1 MTKIMAYLVHTIKKE
16 KIGQIFKQIKNNFL
30 SMFFFKEVKI
40 VWSII
45 SILIILLLISLF
57 FLNSSTLLYMSPK
70 CTSILLYNKPCF
82 LCGTTRAF
90 LEIKNFNFSKANFYN
105 TFSIP
110 LFSLFLINSL
120 LYILSFKKSSL

>member
-1 MTKIMAYLVHTIKKE
+1 MFIYLFILNNSFILSFSPQCYSIK
-16 KIGQIFKQIKNNFL
+16 F
-30 SMFFFKEVKI
+30 
-40 VWSII
+40 
-45 SILIILLLISLF
+45 
-57 FLNSSTLLYMSPK
+57 
-70 CTSILLYNKPCF
+70 YNKPCF

-120 LYILSFKKSSL
+120 LYILSFKKKVVYENS

>member
-1 MTKIMAYLVHTIKKE
+1 MLIYNEI
-16 KIGQIFKQIKNNFL
+16 
-30 SMFFFKEVKI
+30 KI
-40 VWSII
+40 VWYII

-57 FLNSSTLLYMSPK
+57 FFNSSTLLYMSPK

-90 LEIKNFNFSKANFYN
+90 LEIKNFNFIKANFYN
-105 TFSIP
+105 TLSIP

-120 LYILSFKKSSL
+120 LYILSFKKK

>member
-1 MTKIMAYLVHTIKKE
+1 
-16 KIGQIFKQIKNNFL
+16 
-30 SMFFFKEVKI
+30 MFIYNEIKI
-40 VWSII
+40 VWYII
-45 SILIILLLISLF
+45 SILIILLLLSFF

-105 TFSIP
+105 PFSIP
-110 LFSLFLINSL
+110 IFSLFLINSL
-120 LYILSFKKSSL
+120 LYILSFKKK

>member
-1 MTKIMAYLVHTIKKE
+1 MAYLVHTIKKE
-16 KIGQIFKQIKNNFL
+16 KIGQIFKQIKNNFS

-45 SILIILLLISLF
+45 SILIILLLILLF

>member
-1 MTKIMAYLVHTIKKE
+1 MAYLVHTIKKE